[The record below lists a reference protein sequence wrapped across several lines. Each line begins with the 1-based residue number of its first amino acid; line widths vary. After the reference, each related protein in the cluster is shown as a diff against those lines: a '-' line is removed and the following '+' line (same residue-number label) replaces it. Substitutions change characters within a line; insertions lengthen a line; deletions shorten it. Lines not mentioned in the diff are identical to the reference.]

1 MKIESRDCGGNCMLC
16 RMGVI
21 DDPNLRALYEIAE
34 MLGLSARSG
43 PPSVEVPRAV
53 REHLE
58 KLRAMTD
65 ALCWTGQFKSLDRWR
80 P

>member
-1 MKIESRDCGGNCMLC
+1 MNQFKDIE
-16 RMGVI
+16 
-21 DDPNLRALYEIAE
+21 DPNLRALYEIGE
-34 MLGLSARSG
+34 MLGLGARSG

-65 ALCWTGQFKSLDRWR
+65 ALCWTGQFQSLDWWR